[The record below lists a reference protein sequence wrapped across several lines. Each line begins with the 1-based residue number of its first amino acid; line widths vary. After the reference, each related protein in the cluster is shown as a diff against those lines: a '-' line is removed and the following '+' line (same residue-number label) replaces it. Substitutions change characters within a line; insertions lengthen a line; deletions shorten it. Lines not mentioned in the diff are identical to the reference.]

1 MRTSSHRDNIRT
13 DFLIIGAGVA
23 GLYAAL
29 HAARFGRVLLL
40 AKSPLPESNSFHAQ
54 GGVAAAIDTDDQ
66 PEHHFED
73 TLRAGA
79 GLCHPEAVKV
89 LVNEGPECIRE
100 LIDLGM
106 PFDRQG
112 ADVALGLEGSHRH
125 RRILHAGGDATGR
138 WLVQF
143 LADRVRRNDRIRLLE
158 RTRALTLL
166 SEGDRCS
173 GALAYHEDSATL
185 LRIVAPATLLAT
197 GGACALWARSTNPR
211 GATGDGMM
219 LAYLAG
225 AELADLEFIQ
235 FHPTALALPGAPPF
249 LISEAVRGEGAHL
262 LNADGER
269 FMPAVHPQA
278 ELAPRDVVARA
289 IVRERQRSG
298 TNGVYLS
305 LRHLD
310 SPPLRR
316 RFRSIDRRLR
326 QYGLDLARDRIP
338 VAPAA
343 HYFIGGVKTGL
354 HGETRVRGLFA
365 CGEVACTGVHGANR
379 LASNSLLE
387 CLVFGRRA
395 ALAAADSIDGAASLA
410 GWPAEADASPPSDAT
425 AAFPDIR
432 ARLAQIMD
440 EHVGI
445 IRHEDGLREAEA
457 ELESLLA
464 ASGAGHPLWPNIQLC
479 RLIVQAARLR
489 KESRGVHFR
498 EDFPA
503 PVAEFQ
509 RHSTIKPPKLR
520 ESMDYAETTDRTGL
534 AAD

>member
-1 MRTSSHRDNIRT
+1 MTTPLHRESLRT

-29 HAARFGRVLLL
+29 HATRFGRVLLL
-40 AKSPLPESNSFHAQ
+40 AKAPLPESNSFHAQ
-54 GGVAAAIDTDDQ
+54 GGVAAAIDADDP
-66 PEHHFED
+66 PEQHFED
-73 TLRAGA
+73 TLRTGA
-79 GLCHPEAVKV
+79 GLCHPEAVRV
-89 LVNEGPECIRE
+89 LVNEGPECVRE

-112 ADVALGLEGSHRH
+112 VDVALGLEGGHRH

-143 LADRVRRNDRIRLLE
+143 LADRVRRHDRIRLLE
-158 RTRALTLL
+158 HTRALGLL
-166 SEGDRCS
+166 SDGERCS
-173 GALAYHEDSATL
+173 GALAYHPDSASL
-185 LRIVAPATLLAT
+185 LRILAPATILAT

-219 LAYLAG
+219 LAYNAG

-262 LNADGER
+262 LNANGER
-269 FMPAVHPQA
+269 FMLDVHSQA

-289 IVRERQRSG
+289 IVREQQCSG
-298 TNGVYLS
+298 ANGVSLS

-310 SPPLRR
+310 ATTIRR

-326 QYGLDLARDRIP
+326 EYGLDLARDCIP

-395 ALAAADSIDGAASLA
+395 ALAAADAIDGAAPITD
-410 GWPAEADASPPSDAT
+410 WPAEADASPPSDAAVT
-425 AAFPDIR
+425 FPDLR

-440 EHVGI
+440 KHVGI
-445 IRHEDGLREAEA
+445 LRHADGLREAEA

-464 ASGAGHPLWPNIQLC
+464 ASGAEHPLRPNIQLC
-479 RLIVQAARLR
+479 RLIVQAARR
-489 KESRGVHFR
+489 REESRGVHFR

-503 PVAEFQ
+503 SVAEFQ
-509 RHSTIKPPKLR
+509 RHSIINPPNLR
-520 ESMDYAETTDRTGL
+520 ESMDYAEATDRTGL